1 MTFEEFYETNKTLVY
16 RLCRART
23 SRDLAE
29 ESTARA
35 FVEIWKRWDKVSVME
50 SPVAYTVTV
59 ARNIAYKEYL
69 KSKARMILGLDI
81 VEDLG
86 DEMDTP
92 EQEFIKNESL
102 GELWKAMAKL
112 SPRERE
118 IIVLKDLEENSFQEC
133 ADMLGLSLTAAK
145 SLRHRAREKLTK
157 FLTGEGLKGVLSDDD
172 DE

>member
-1 MTFEEFYETNKTLVY
+1 MTFEEFYEKNKTLVY

-35 FVEIWKRWDKVSVME
+35 FVEIWRRWDKVSQME

-69 KSKARMILGLDI
+69 KSKARMVLGLDI

-86 DEMDTP
+86 DSSDTP
-92 EQEFIKNESL
+92 EHDFIKKESL
-102 GELWKAMAKL
+102 DEFWEGMSHL
-112 SPRERE
+112 SSRERE
-118 IIVLKDLEENSFQEC
+118 IIVLKDLEERSFQEC
-133 ADMLGLSLTAAK
+133 ADLLGLSLTAAK
-145 SLRHRAREKLTK
+145 SLRHRARLKLLK
-157 FLTGEGLKGVLSDDD
+157 VLTDNDLLGDFSD
-172 DE
+172 ES

>member
-35 FVEIWKRWDKVSVME
+35 FIEIWRRWEKVSQME

-69 KSKARMILGLDI
+69 KSKARMVLGLDI

-86 DEMDTP
+86 DESDTP
-92 EQEFIKNESL
+92 EYDYMKKESL
-102 GELWKAMAKL
+102 NEFWEAMAHL
-112 SPRERE
+112 SSRERE
-118 IIVLKDLEENSFQEC
+118 IIVIKDLEERSFQEC
-133 ADMLGLSLTAAK
+133 ADLLGLSLTATK
-145 SLRHRAREKLTK
+145 SLRHRARVKLSK
-157 FLTGEGLKGVLSDDD
+157 ILTNADSLEVLSDD
-172 DE
+172 ES